1 MIGDRAQDIVGARQ
15 NGLCAIGVTY
25 GFGSLEE
32 LRAAGPDHLV
42 ACASEIPSLLT

>member
-32 LRAAGPDHLV
+32 LHAAGPDHLV